1 MVWATLTYVTRLP
14 KPVELPVVI
23 RVVRVSGTIKK
34 AEEDVIRRAQQIIKR
49 AKAWDGSG
57 ELPMLQ
63 SVVKAVDKERK
74 SEREVLTTV
83 DDDSE
88 GEEMSE

>member
-1 MVWATLTYVTRLP
+1 M
-14 KPVELPVVI
+14 ELPVVI